1 VIELQRWSEEV
12 RHRHELGDREISSFS
27 EGVGIAIEQWRRDHD
42 TYEGS
47 AWRIPYCC
55 LGVGMVMGAQLGAN
69 LSNRIKGSWI
79 IRSLAIALVVV
90 GVRMLFAAIH

>member
-1 VIELQRWSEEV
+1 V
-12 RHRHELGDREISSFS
+12 RHRHELVDGETSSFS
-27 EGVGIAIEQWRRDHD
+27 EEAGIPIEPWRRDHD
-42 TYEGS
+42 TYERTT
-47 AWRIPYCC
+47 WRIPYCC

-69 LSNRIKGSWI
+69 LSNKIKESWI